1 MDITRTAIKLQ
12 KEIEKLENK
21 LKDGT
26 ARSYKQINEIRAKET
41 DTWGST
47 KSCPCQVI
55 KVQYVYSQGG
65 PTKGKSH
72 IQAHNLDGVFNEAL
86 NGNDPL

>member
-21 LKDGT
+21 LKDST
-26 ARSYKQINEIRAKET
+26 ARSYKQINEIR
-41 DTWGST
+41 T
-47 KSCPCQVI
+47 KKQRLEAVLRAVLI

-65 PTKGKSH
+65 LTKGKSH
-72 IQAHNLDGVFNEAL
+72 IQAHNLDGVFNEVL